1 MHNIDKLLDK
11 CESMTLLCTKASSH
25 WSFVKFCFNIPLVL
39 TSSTMCII
47 NSISE
52 DANAIKIPN
61 IIVNAVS
68 VLIMSLTNSIKAS
81 EKFEIFKKLSQQF
94 MLLSQEIE
102 ACDGAVSKETYNIL
116 SLKYDNLI
124 QDCSFEE
131 IPVKYKIEVAK
142 CFSDADRHIPIQL
155 NGIIGNTNITKRLS
169 GGKKDAMLSQLPHL
183 SQLSQLSQASQLSL
197 IGQSEQAAQ
206 AAQAAQM
213 IAQGASLVNISTVP
227 PKNDLTT
234 TTATGAD
241 TKIYGAGENV

>member
-102 ACDGAVSKETYNIL
+102 ACDNNVSKETYNIL

-131 IPVKYKIEVAK
+131 IPLKFKIEVAK
-142 CFSDADRHIPIQL
+142 CFNDADRYIPIQL
-155 NGIIGNTNITKRLS
+155 NGIIGNASNSSKRLS
-169 GGKKDAMLSQLPHL
+169 NNKK
-183 SQLSQLSQASQLSL
+183 
-197 IGQSEQAAQ
+197 ENTAA
-206 AAQAAQM
+206 
-213 IAQGASLVNISTVP
+213 GATLVNISTTP
-227 PKNDLTT
+227 LKELNTEHQE
-234 TTATGAD
+234 
-241 TKIYGAGENV
+241 KIYGAGENV